1 LVWAP
6 STRRPFRFWAS
17 KIGRPKETANLLSLQ
32 ASSVSQPQNE
42 MGLKTYLG
50 YDGFK
55 PRATLSLS
63 RVFLSLKNWDEV
75 HHGEDVMF
83 EGSWRWPYIGVGHGW
98 VDKSEKCG

>member
-1 LVWAP
+1 
-6 STRRPFRFWAS
+6 
-17 KIGRPKETANLLSLQ
+17 
-32 ASSVSQPQNE
+32 

-63 RVFLSLKNWDEV
+63 KVFFSLKNWDEV
-75 HHGEDVMF
+75 HHGEGVMS